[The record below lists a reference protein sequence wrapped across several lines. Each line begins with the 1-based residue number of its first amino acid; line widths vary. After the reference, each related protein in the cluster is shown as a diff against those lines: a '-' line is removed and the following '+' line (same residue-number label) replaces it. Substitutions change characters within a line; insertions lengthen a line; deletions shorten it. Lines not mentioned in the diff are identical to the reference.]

1 MKRSLNRTKR
11 KRISRKDID
20 AELLWV
26 DDSISPT
33 LKIKI
38 NLEKYDFG
46 FKSRVFLEAYR
57 RETLSFMDFD
67 LGEIRNEI
75 GPLNQELGDFSR
87 RDLPNIRI
95 IVVSEEDKFG
105 KIAGRSS
112 GFVPKNSEDKIRKET
127 EFNLLHIQEAD
138 LGERIYEIT
147 YPDVPEDYP
156 AIILNNT
163 IPEPKSIMTLGKPW
177 GRALILSNAIREIL
191 TQILIHENE
200 TYNEAG
206 KDWKSIWLRSFSQNI
221 IGESPPDNST
231 DEIGSSETSVKFE
244 REHWIDKT
252 TNEFCRK
259 NNLKTQLVNFMTME
273 GLY

>member
-1 MKRSLNRTKR
+1 MKRSLNWTKR

-244 REHWIDKT
+244 REHWIDKA

-259 NNLKTQLVNFMTME
+259 NNLKIQLVNFMTME

>member
-244 REHWIDKT
+244 REHWIDKA

>member
-1 MKRSLNRTKR
+1 MKRSLNWTKR